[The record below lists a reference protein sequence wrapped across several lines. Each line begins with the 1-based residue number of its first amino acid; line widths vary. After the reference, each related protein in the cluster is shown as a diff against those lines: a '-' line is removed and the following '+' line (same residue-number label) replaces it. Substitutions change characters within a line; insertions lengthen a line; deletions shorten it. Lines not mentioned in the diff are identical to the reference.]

1 MAAREPVT
9 TLAAI
14 ATTYRSNGQKR
25 REVDALLGN
34 PLWSHLTDV
43 VVADVA
49 GVSLRMVRR
58 RGVCKLAPQ
67 SWKRSAR
74 GQQPREECEELHRV
88 LVRRLSICAV
98 ARERA

>member
-14 ATTYRSNGQKR
+14 ATTYRSNDQKR

-34 PLWSHLTDV
+34 PLWSHLTDA

-58 RGVCKLAPQ
+58 R
-67 SWKRSAR
+67 
-74 GQQPREECEELHRV
+74 
-88 LVRRLSICAV
+88 RRLQAGTAV
-98 ARERA
+98 LEALCQRAAASQGV